1 MIIKI
6 TFGVFSRQRIYLRCK
21 YMKKERCEND
31 RPDMKQIRVK
41 DMNKYDGAF
50 SDVIGD
56 FDADMALDADGSEQ

>member
-1 MIIKI
+1 
-6 TFGVFSRQRIYLRCK
+6 
-21 YMKKERCEND
+21 MKKERCEND